1 MQFPQGLM
9 DRSGNVTEHKIPTLK
24 EVLEWG
30 KGKVAFNFDNKYM
43 NTKGL
48 PVDRETLNTLR

>member
-1 MQFPQGLM
+1 MA
-9 DRSGNVTEHKIPTLK
+9 RSGNVTEHKIPTLK
-24 EVLEWG
+24 EALEWG